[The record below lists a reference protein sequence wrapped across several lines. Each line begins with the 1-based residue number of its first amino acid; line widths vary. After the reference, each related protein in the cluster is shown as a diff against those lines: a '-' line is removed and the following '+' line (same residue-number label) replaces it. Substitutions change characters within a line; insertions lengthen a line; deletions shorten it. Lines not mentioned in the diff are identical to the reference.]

1 MSIFNKN
8 EPLNAEILYLS
19 GQQPVRNQWRENYLK
34 INDFMW
40 PWKLENA
47 SPVPQMNQLNQWATQ
62 MSESFEYMS
71 IKNKKI

>member
-1 MSIFNKN
+1 M
-8 EPLNAEILYLS
+8 Y
-19 GQQPVRNQWRENYLK
+19 
-34 INDFMW
+34 DFMR